1 MTRNKKIALTG
12 GIGSGKSTAGELL
25 REMGYPVFSCDEIY
39 AELSNERKFLEL
51 LASRFPSCVTYGKLD
66 RKKLS
71 ETVFSDEASLLALNS
86 LTHPLIYER
95 LLMRM
100 EKFPLSFAEVPLL
113 FESGREADFNEV
125 FVVIREKS
133 ARIASI
139 KARSGLSEAEI
150 LARMAKQYDYSS
162 LPEFCKVIENNGT
175 RSDLRRK
182 LQEMIASL

>member
-1 MTRNKKIALTG
+1 MTLNKKIALTG

-39 AELSNERKFLEL
+39 AELSNEKDFLDL
-51 LASRFPSCVTYGKLD
+51 LASRFPDCVTCGKLD

-71 ETVFSDEASLLALNS
+71 ETVFSDEAALHALNALS
-86 LTHPLIYER
+86 HPLIYAR
-95 LLMRM
+95 LLKYMD
-100 EKFPLSFAEVPLL
+100 KFPLSFAEVPLL
-113 FESGREADFNEV
+113 FESGRESDFDEV
-125 FVVIREKS
+125 FVVVREKS

-139 KARSGLSEAEI
+139 KARSGLSETEI

-175 RSDLRRK
+175 RSDLREK
-182 LQEMIASL
+182 LQKMIASI